1 MSRIGPRLRH
11 IARRHLFTGLF
22 LTSATACA
30 DGAEL
35 EGFAETDRWTASQ
48 EPTLSVGE
56 VEGDPRYLF
65 SQITGVGLFPDGG
78 FAVSEFSSRA
88 IRVYDAEGRYVVS
101 MGGPGEGPGEF
112 GDINH
117 LSVVPP
123 DTLLAYDISTL
134 RLTRFL
140 RDGTLLGTT
149 SVEPAGGWPEVFLG
163 TDMDGGVAVAS
174 LVPSPRGGNDIVPD
188 RMVIARYASD
198 GSLVS
203 VVDTVPGIR
212 RAGGTAV
219 VPFSPF
225 MHAWLLDDSIYVTD
239 GTEPVV
245 DVLDAEGRT
254 VRHIRVSIPRP
265 DLDAAWSVLR
275 AELSARD
282 QLQWIEDLTP
292 GVAEDPVPVIAASMV
307 DNDER
312 IWLKHYEPATDA
324 THLRSGAMAGGR
336 WTVVEADGRVVAEVE
351 LPDGFAPMDATGR
364 SVLGVHRD
372 ELGVER
378 VRVYELVD

>member
-11 IARRHLFTGLF
+11 IARRRLFMGLL
-22 LTSATACA
+22 LTSVTACA
-30 DGAEL
+30 DGVDRESSAEP
-35 EGFAETDRWTASQ
+35 DRWTTNP
-48 EPTLSVGE
+48 EPALSVGE
-56 VEGDPRYLF
+56 VDGDPRHLF
-65 SQITGVGLFPDGG
+65 SQITGVSLFPDGA
-78 FAVSEFSSRA
+78 FAVSEFSSRT

-117 LSVVPP
+117 LSVLPP
-123 DTLLAYDISTL
+123 DTLLAYDVSTL
-134 RLTRFL
+134 RLTRYL

-149 SVEPAGGWPEVFLG
+149 SIEPAGGWPEVVLG
-163 TDMDGGVAVAS
+163 TYADGGVAVAS
-174 LVPSPRGGNDIVPD
+174 LVPSPRGGTEIVPD
-188 RMVIARYASD
+188 RMVIGRYASD
-198 GSLVS
+198 GSLVA
-203 VVDTVPGIR
+203 VVDTVTGIR

-225 MHAWLLDDSIYVTD
+225 MHAWLLGDSVYVTD

-254 VRHIRVSIPRP
+254 IRQIRVSISRL
-265 DLDAAWSVLR
+265 DLDAAWRVLR
-275 AELSARD
+275 AELAARD
-282 QLQWIEDLTP
+282 RTQWIEDLAP
-292 GVAEDPVPVIAASMV
+292 GVTEEPVPVIATSMV
-307 DNDER
+307 DRDER

-324 THLRSGAMAGGR
+324 THLRGGAMAGGR
-336 WTVVEADGRVVAEVE
+336 WTLVEADGRIVAEVE

-364 SVLGVHRD
+364 SVLGIHRD

-378 VRVYELVD
+378 VRVYDLVG